1 MTPSKVIPSKVDQLR
16 NETKITAKNS
26 QDDVDVP
33 KMHLV
38 PSRWER
44 TGWKYTEV
52 DPMNTSFFKNP
63 NRVNCHGASP
73 KAADTGD
80 SSVFGGKRNSYIPKF
95 NAESTY

>member
-1 MTPSKVIPSKVDQLR
+1 
-16 NETKITAKNS
+16 
-26 QDDVDVP
+26 
-33 KMHLV
+33 MHLV

-73 KAADTGD
+73 KKVD
-80 SSVFGGKRNSYIPKF
+80 STESSFFDSKRNSFMPKF
-95 NAESTY
+95 TGESTYTQFYKGHAE